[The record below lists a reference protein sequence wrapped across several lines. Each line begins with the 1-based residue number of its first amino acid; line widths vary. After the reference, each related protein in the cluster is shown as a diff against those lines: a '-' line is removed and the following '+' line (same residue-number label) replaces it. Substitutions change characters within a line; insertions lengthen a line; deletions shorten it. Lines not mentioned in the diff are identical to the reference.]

1 MPTAAS
7 YLRPL
12 FPIVR
17 ACGFDIFDECVFRSS
32 CLEVFYLKKKEKER
46 ASTFWLK
53 GRFSHFYSIYIFQ
66 DELEMTFLIIFTT
79 EMMTKILAMGFILH
93 KDSYMRNYWNIM
105 DFVVVTSALA
115 EK

>member
-1 MPTAAS
+1 
-7 YLRPL
+7 
-12 FPIVR
+12 
-17 ACGFDIFDECVFRSS
+17 
-32 CLEVFYLKKKEKER
+32 
-46 ASTFWLK
+46 
-53 GRFSHFYSIYIFQ
+53 
-66 DELEMTFLIIFTT
+66 MTFLIIFTT